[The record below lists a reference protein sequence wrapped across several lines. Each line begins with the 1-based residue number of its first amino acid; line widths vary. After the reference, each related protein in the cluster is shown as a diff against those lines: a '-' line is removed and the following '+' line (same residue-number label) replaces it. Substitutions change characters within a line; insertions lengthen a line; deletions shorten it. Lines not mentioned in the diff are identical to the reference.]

1 MNLYLS
7 AGLEL
12 ISAFIAL
19 ACDFSTIAW
28 VVFAIGVMFFV
39 LALAV
44 NKVEER

>member
-12 ISAFIAL
+12 ISAFVAL
-19 ACDFSTIAW
+19 ACGFSTIAW
-28 VVFAIGVMFFV
+28 VAFGMGLMFFM